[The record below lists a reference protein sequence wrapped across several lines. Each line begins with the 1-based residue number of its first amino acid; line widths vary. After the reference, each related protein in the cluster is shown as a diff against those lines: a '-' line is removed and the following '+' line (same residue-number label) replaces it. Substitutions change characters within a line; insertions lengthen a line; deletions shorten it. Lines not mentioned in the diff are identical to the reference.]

1 MGLRMLTKYMQLFGQ
16 RGRISLVCEYDYQSI
31 VPCAAGSAV
40 DGSVFNTLL
49 L

>member
-1 MGLRMLTKYMQLFGQ
+1 MSTKYMQLFGQ
-16 RGRISLVCEYDYQSI
+16 RGRRFPVCEYDADYQSI
-31 VPCAAGSAV
+31 LPCAAGSAV